1 MQKKTCLY
9 DRHKAL
15 GATMEPFAGY
25 IMPIRYTSIKE
36 EHEAVRNHVGVF
48 DVSHMGEIRILGPQ
62 AAKYADFMFSN
73 DILNLKENHI
83 AYGFMLHATGTV
95 VDDLLAYKISEHEV
109 LFVVNAANIEKDY
122 THLVNHTDDFDV
134 RIRNESEQTSQL
146 AIQGPEAVD
155 VLPDIIGGSIETLQP
170 FTFKDVRYEG
180 EMILVSRTGYTGEDG
195 FEVYASRGTI
205 RTLWETLLGKGV
217 KPVGLGARDTLRFE
231 ASLPLYG
238 NELTDEITPL
248 EAGFSM
254 FVKLDSDR
262 DFLGREA
269 LEKQKK
275 KGVERRIVGIELEK
289 RAIPRHGYPVYKDDE
304 KIGYVTTGYLS
315 ITLGKPIAMAMV
327 EKPHTKKKTAV
338 EVEIRGRMIPGFVRK
353 RTFYKQKK

>member
-9 DRHKAL
+9 DRHKSL
-15 GATMEPFAGY
+15 GATMQPFAGF

-36 EHEAVRNHVGVF
+36 EHETVRNHVGVF
-48 DVSHMGEIRILGPQ
+48 DVSHMGEIKILGPHAVQ
-62 AAKYADFMFSN
+62 YADFMFSN
-73 DILNLKENHI
+73 DIIHLKENHI
-83 AYGFMLHATGTV
+83 AYGFMLHDTGTV
-95 VDDLLAYKISEHEV
+95 VDDLLAYKISDHEV

-134 RIRNESEQTSQL
+134 RIRNESDQTSQL

-155 VLPDIIGGSIETLQP
+155 VLPGIIGGSIESLKP
-170 FTFKDVRYEG
+170 FTFKNVRYEG

-195 FEVYASRGTI
+195 FEIYASRGTI
-205 RTLWETLLGKGV
+205 RTLWQALLEKGV
-217 KPVGLGARDTLRFE
+217 KAIGLGARDTLRFE

-254 FVKLDSDR
+254 FVKLDTDQ

-269 LEKQKK
+269 LEKQKE
-275 KGVERRIVGIELEK
+275 KGVKRRIVGIELEE
-289 RAIPRHGYPVYKDDE
+289 RAIPRHGYPVYKDDQNV
-304 KIGYVTTGYLS
+304 GYVTTGYLS

-327 EKPHTKKKTAV
+327 KKPYSKKKTAV
-338 EVEIRGRMIPGFVRK
+338 EVEIRGRRIPGFVRK
-353 RTFYKQKK
+353 RTFYRRKK